1 MKYIFTLLSLS
12 TLLISCK
19 EKTTP
24 LSEDFHAICFVSNG
38 DEIELGNGVFMNTPK
53 IHFIQFVYHDTV
65 FRVHIENKKSTYS
78 YLKFR
83 NKGKDSLLSL
93 LKQYDKTSLNQ
104 QLKSITEMNCDASCA
119 PEGYFLFKKNEIL
132 KFGLFLYADYSKWSK
147 RYSCKEVTLKSS
159 QFPKIYQTIFH
170 TFNSK
175 QWDYFMSDDYHYK
188 DVRTHHRIQF
198 IEQRHLN
205 SQ

>member
-1 MKYIFTLLSLS
+1 MKPIFILLLASI
-12 TLLISCK
+12 LLPACK
-19 EKTTP
+19 EKIKP
-24 LSEDFHAICFVSNG
+24 LNEDFHAICFVSNG
-38 DEIELGNGVFMNTPK
+38 DEMELGNGIFMNRPE

-104 QLKSITEMNCDASCA
+104 QLKSITETNCNASCA
-119 PEGYFLFKKNEIL
+119 PKGYFLFKKNEKL
-132 KFGLFLYADYSKWSK
+132 NFGLFLYADYDNWVIKN
-147 RYSCKEVTLKSS
+147 RYHETTLKNS
-159 QFPKIYQTIFH
+159 QFPKIYQTIYH

-175 QWDYFMSDDYHYK
+175 QWDYLMSDDYRYK
-188 DVRTHHRIQF
+188 DVRTYRRIQF
-198 IEQRHLN
+198 KTNH
-205 SQ
+205 